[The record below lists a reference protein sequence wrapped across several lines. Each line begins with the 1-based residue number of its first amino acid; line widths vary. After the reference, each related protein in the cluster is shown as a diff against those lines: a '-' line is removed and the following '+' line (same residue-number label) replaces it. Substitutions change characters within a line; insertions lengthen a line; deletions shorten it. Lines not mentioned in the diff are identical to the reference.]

1 MDNKDLCLYKE
12 MDDVELVDTVDIEID
27 KMKNYLESENM
38 SEYWKIAME
47 VNDMIIEIKNR
58 SIKMDE
64 GELIRKILKK

>member
-1 MDNKDLCLYKE
+1 MNNKDLCLYKE

-38 SEYWKIAME
+38 NEYWKIAME
-47 VNDMIIEIKNR
+47 VNNMIIEIKNR